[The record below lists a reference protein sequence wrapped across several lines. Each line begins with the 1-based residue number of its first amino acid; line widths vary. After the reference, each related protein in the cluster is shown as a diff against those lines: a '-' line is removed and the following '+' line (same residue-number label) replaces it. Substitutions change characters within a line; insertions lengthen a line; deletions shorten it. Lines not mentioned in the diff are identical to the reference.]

1 VIFKSRKTT
10 HVLANES
17 QNHVYHKNKIKHS
30 KDNWENVLTMIFMIA
45 MINVIFKSSITKHV
59 SANES

>member
-1 VIFKSRKTT
+1 
-10 HVLANES
+10 
-17 QNHVYHKNKIKHS
+17 
-30 KDNWENVLTMIFMIA
+30 MIFMIA